1 MKNKQLALNLTVN
14 SKIMSKTIIV
24 SNRLPIR
31 IEKENDQLKYKTSE
45 GGLATGLGSIY
56 KEGNNIWIGWPG
68 ISLEENEE
76 EQVEKEL
83 MNRNMRPVF
92 LSEHE
97 VQEFYLGFSNQTLWP
112 AFHYFIHHMRFKDR
126 EWEAYKQANQKFAD
140 AISKW
145 IEPDDTVWIHDYQL
159 LLVPEMLRKQFPNIT
174 IGFFQHIPFPSYEVF
189 RMIPWRKKLLNG
201 VLGADYIGFHTYDDM
216 RHFLSSCHRL
226 AGYSY
231 NRNQIL
237 VKNRLVEVDSLP
249 MGIDYNKYAD
259 SAKSKQA
266 KINEEAY
273 RKALGKQELILSM
286 DRLDYSKGIPGRLQA
301 FSKFLSKYP
310 EYQGKV
316 SLFLIVV
323 PSRDKVP
330 SYKALKEKV
339 EFLVGH
345 INGKYGTI
353 DYVPIHYYYRSY
365 PMEDLSAFY
374 RMCKIAM
381 ITPKR
386 DGMNLVC
393 KEYIASREN
402 EDGVLILSEMA
413 GAAKELSDAILV
425 NPNDESEMVESIK
438 TALEMP
444 LDEQKRR
451 MKIMQKTVQKYTI
464 FQWVDLFIGNLKNL
478 KERQASMA
486 TKKLDD
492 TIKTELVTEFKKAKD
507 PIIFLDYDGT
517 LVPFNDNPE
526 ECAPDQELT
535 DILKVLSKKAELV
548 IISGRKA
555 ATLELWLSEFNI
567 DLIAEHGIKVKRKGG
582 DWEENA
588 DLISNEWKN
597 GARDIMEFYIQRT
610 PGSFLEEKEHTLV
623 WHYRKVEKGLGNLRS
638 RELSSHMK
646 HFMSNKGLD
655 VIDGDHVVE
664 VKPSAINK
672 GKAALERIKGI
683 NPDFIMAF
691 GDDRTDEDTFEA
703 LGEKA
708 NTIKVGS
715 GFSFAKYAVENNEE
729 VRTLLQAMIAE

>member
-1 MKNKQLALNLTVN
+1 
-14 SKIMSKTIIV
+14 MSKTIIV

-31 IEKENDQLKYKTSE
+31 IEKEDGKLAYKTSE

-68 ISLEENEE
+68 ISLENEE
-76 EQVEKEL
+76 EDEVEQEL

-92 LSEHE
+92 LTENE

-112 AFHYFIHHMRFKDR
+112 AFHYFIHHMRFKEE
-126 EWEAYKQANQKFAD
+126 EWEAYKKANQKFAE

-145 IEPDDTVWIHDYQL
+145 IEPDDTVWVHDYQL

-249 MGIDYNKYAD
+249 MGIDYDKYAD
-259 SAKSKQA
+259 SASSQLA
-266 KINEEAY
+266 KAKEISY
-273 RKALGKQELILSM
+273 RDSLGPQDLILSM
-286 DRLDYSKGIPGRLQA
+286 DRLDYSKGIPGRLLA
-301 FSKFLSKYP
+301 FERFLKEYP
-310 EYQGKV
+310 EYQGRV
-316 SLFLIVV
+316 SMFLIVV
-323 PSRDKVP
+323 PSRDQVP

-353 DYVPIHYYYRSY
+353 NYVPIHFFYRSF
-365 PMEDLSAFY
+365 PLDDLSAFY

-402 EDGVLILSEMA
+402 QDGVLILSEMA
-413 GAAKELSDAILV
+413 GASKELSDALLV
-425 NPNDESEMVESIK
+425 NPNDEAQMVLSIK

-444 LDEQKRR
+444 VAEQKRR
-451 MKIMQKTVQKYTI
+451 MNIMQRTVQKYTI

-478 KERQASMA
+478 KERQESMA
-486 TKKLDD
+486 TKKLNE
-492 TIKTELVTEFKKAKD
+492 KLKKELVTEFKNAKD
-507 PIIFLDYDGT
+507 PLIFLDYDGT
-517 LVPFNDNPE
+517 LVPFHENPE
-526 ECAPDQELT
+526 ECAPDAELHE
-535 DILKVLSKKAELV
+535 ILSKLSKKAELV

-555 ATLELWLSEFNI
+555 DTLDLWLAEFDI
-567 DLIAEHGIKVKRKGG
+567 DLIAEHGIKVKRAGKQW
-582 DWEENA
+582 DENE
-588 DLISNEWKN
+588 DLIGNGWKDD
-597 GARDIMEFYIQRT
+597 ARGIMEFYIQRT

-623 WHYRKVEKGLGNLRS
+623 WHYRKVEKGLGDLRS
-638 RELSSHMK
+638 RELSSHLK

-672 GKAALERIKGI
+672 GKASLERIKGI

-703 LGEKA
+703 LADKA
-708 NTIKVGS
+708 HTIKVGS
-715 GFSFAKYAVENNEE
+715 GFSFAKFAVENHEE
-729 VRTLLQAMIAE
+729 VRSLLKEMIEAR